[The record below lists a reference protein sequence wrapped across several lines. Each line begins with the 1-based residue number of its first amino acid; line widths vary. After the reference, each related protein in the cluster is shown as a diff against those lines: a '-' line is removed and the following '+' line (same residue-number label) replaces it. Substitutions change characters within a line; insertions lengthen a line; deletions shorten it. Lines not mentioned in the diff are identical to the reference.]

1 LADALMTQ
9 PAHVDDD
16 LVARLRANYTNAQLV
31 EITLKTM
38 KFNIQKVS
46 VALGTDEVM
55 TREGLAQRS
64 WNQDGGF
71 VVAD

>member
-1 LADALMTQ
+1 MTQ
-9 PAHVDDD
+9 PAQLDDD
-16 LVARLRANYTNAQLV
+16 LVARLRANYTNAQLI

-38 KFNIQKVS
+38 KFNIQKVV

-55 TREGLAQRS
+55 TRESLAQRS

>member
-1 LADALMTQ
+1 MTQ
-9 PAHVDDD
+9 PAQLDDD

-38 KFNIQKVS
+38 KFNIQKVT

-55 TREGLAQRS
+55 TRESLAQRS

-71 VVAD
+71 VVADRAD

>member
-1 LADALMTQ
+1 MTQ
-9 PAHVDDD
+9 PAQLDDD

-38 KFNIQKVS
+38 KFNIQKVV

-55 TREGLAQRS
+55 TRESLAQRS